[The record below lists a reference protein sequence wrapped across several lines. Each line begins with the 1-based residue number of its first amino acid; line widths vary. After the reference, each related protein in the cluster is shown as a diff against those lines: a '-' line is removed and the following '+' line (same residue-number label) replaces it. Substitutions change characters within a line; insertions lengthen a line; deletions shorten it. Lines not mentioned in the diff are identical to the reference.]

1 MVEAVSRLE
10 RYGCRYCRQFDGEC
24 GINEGSR
31 SAVSDLGLSSGVVMS
46 EFATTGNLNAD
57 CQGASRMKA
66 IMIYSV
72 QSLQSGLVFA
82 E

>member
-1 MVEAVSRLE
+1 MNGRVLQAPTWE
-10 RYGCRYCRQFDGEC
+10 
-24 GINEGSR
+24 
-31 SAVSDLGLSSGVVMS
+31 LSSRVDMS
-46 EFATTGNLNAD
+46 EFTPTGNLNAN

-66 IMIYSV
+66 ILVYSV